1 MRLPRRF
8 WEADFARITEGD
20 HRAAIG
26 KYVAKIEIALRKGFG
41 MVLWGSNGTGKTAAA
56 AVCLKEARRR
66 GASCLFITANQF
78 IADTIGRVAFN
89 DAHTVHQRAKMVD
102 LLVLDDLGKETCA
115 FDAGRDTV
123 ESMFEDLLR
132 HRSANMKSTI
142 ITMNLAPDKLE
153 ERYGKSFT
161 RVMQESNPFV
171 KMVGPSQREA
181 GKEELVK
188 FFNE

>member
-8 WEADFARITEGD
+8 WEADFARISEGD
-20 HRAAIG
+20 HKLAIG
-26 KYVAKIEIALRKGFG
+26 KYVAKIVVALKKGFG
-41 MVLWGSNGTGKTAAA
+41 MVLWGQNGTGKTAAA

-66 GASCLFITANQF
+66 GVSCLFITANQF
-78 IADTIGRVAFN
+78 ITDTISRAPFN

-102 LLVLDDLGKETCA
+102 LLVLDDLGKETYA
-115 FDAGRDTV
+115 HDMSKDTV

-132 HRSANMKSTI
+132 HRSANMRSTI
-142 ITMNLAPDKLE
+142 ITMNLGPSKLE
-153 ERYGKSFT
+153 EKYGKSFT

-171 KMVGPSQREA
+171 EMVGPSQREA

-188 FFNE
+188 FFSE